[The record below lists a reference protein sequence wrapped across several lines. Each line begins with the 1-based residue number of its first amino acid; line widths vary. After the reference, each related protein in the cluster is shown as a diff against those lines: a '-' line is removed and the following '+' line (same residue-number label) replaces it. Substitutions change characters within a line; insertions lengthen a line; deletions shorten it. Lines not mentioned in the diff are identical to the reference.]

1 MSRNKHR
8 HSRAQPA
15 RPTTPVTKALEHVPG
30 DLADL
35 TDLWPRALEQ
45 LDLRVDPAPRVL
57 ELTPDFIAARE
68 ERDRAERAERILNS
82 RDGIEPLGAS
92 PSPVQIAALDDLV
105 IAQVGLLDLGDQL
118 TTHVRGNGIDRR
130 VGPHR
135 LNRQRLQPAT
145 TTNPTDHLGYPL
157 RLGYGMRVFAGHDI
171 DLVGGRRDADP
182 TLSAIAWIR
191 AALPAITLLAVA
203 EHTANEVR
211 RIRGRV
217 RSVIGLPDMQVR
229 LSPSCF
235 VCEQP
240 SLRMN
245 VDKLYVECRNPNCE
259 PSPMQCTY
267 TGPRGEPR
275 WYRAEW
281 RTLSKRLGV
290 DVEDHLL
297 QLLEQH
303 QAS

>member
-8 HSRAQPA
+8 PGRAQPA
-15 RPTTPVTKALEHVPG
+15 RPTTPIAKALEHVPG
-30 DLADL
+30 DLDDL
-35 TDLWPRALEQ
+35 TNLWPRALEQ
-45 LDLRVDPAPRVL
+45 LDPRVDAAPRML
-57 ELTPDFIAARE
+57 EMTAEFVATRE

-92 PSPVQIAALDDLV
+92 PSPLQVAALDDLV
-105 IAQVGLLDLGDQL
+105 IAQVGLLELGDRL
-118 TTHVRGNGIDRR
+118 TKHVRRDNDRR
-130 VGPHR
+130 IGPHR
-135 LNRQRLQPAT
+135 LNRERLRPPT
-145 TTNPTDHLGYPL
+145 TTNPDDHLGYPL
-157 RLGYGMRVFAGHDI
+157 RLGYGMRVYTGRDVA
-171 DLVGGRRDADP
+171 LVGGRHDNDP
-182 TLSAIAWIR
+182 TLSAIRWIR
-191 AALPAITLLAVA
+191 AALPAINLLTVA
-203 EHTANEVR
+203 DHTASEVR

-229 LSPSCF
+229 LSPCCF
-235 VCEQP
+235 VCDQP

-245 VDKLYVECRNPNCE
+245 VDKLYVECRNPDCQ

-281 RTLSKRLGV
+281 RQLSRRLGV
-290 DVEDHLL
+290 DVEHHLL
-297 QLLEQH
+297 HLLEQH